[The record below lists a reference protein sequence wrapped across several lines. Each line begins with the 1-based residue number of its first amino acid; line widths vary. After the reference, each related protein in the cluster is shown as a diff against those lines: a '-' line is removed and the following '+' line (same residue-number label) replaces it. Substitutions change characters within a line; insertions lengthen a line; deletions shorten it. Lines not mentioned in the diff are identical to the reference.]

1 MEKNTILAVVLSMLV
16 LIIAFV
22 VQGYNITKQ
31 QSDRQPTTTTDASQ
45 ITAVDTE
52 LREESAADQ
61 TAVQP
66 AAPAV
71 SIGGELSSSA
81 VLQPAGDSEKN
92 LQPAGSI
99 ETQESTQI
107 PHQYVTID
115 TDMFTVVLTNA
126 GGEMIS
132 YIWKDAKDETKDVD
146 LILAGDHEA
155 RAFSVTFGDFDVNSF
170 FNVNR
175 ISDYSVEFYRDF
187 SMPGGKNADGTDK
200 KFTLIKRYDFIPDEY
215 IFRLTIILD
224 GGYSV
229 NGFNFGQYRTSDG
242 KAVSD
247 TAYTLSFGPQIGPKF
262 IKLDNLYD
270 YRHYNIFVKGKR
282 KNAKVNE
289 MIDNRPDWASISGK
303 YFAFIA
309 RPLLAQYSLNFS
321 EKAESGLVS
330 ASRLNIIRPAAGV
343 SKVED
348 IYHFYLGPKKQ
359 ETLAIYNTGKN
370 EFSIRESSMNEAAS
384 SRGFW
389 GVLAPLEKLLKWFLL
404 GFYGIV
410 RNYGI
415 AIILLTLLIK
425 ILFFPLTKKGSEATL
440 RMQALAPKIKEI
452 QEKYKGNPQKL
463 NAEMG
468 NFYKQEGYNPLSGCL
483 PMLLQLPIFIAM
495 YNLFNNHFDLRGA
508 GFIPGWIP
516 DLSLP
521 EHIVQFNDFR
531 MPIVG
536 WTALRALPFIYVGS
550 QLLYGKVTQM
560 PGQQSNAQMKMMLYV
575 MPIIFFFILYDVP
588 SGLLIYW
595 ICSNLLTLVQQL
607 IINKYV
613 VKKKAAQAEAQAIA
627 SPPQKI
633 APGSGGGKKKKR
645 KF

>member
-1 MEKNTILAVVLSMLV
+1 MEKNTILAIVLSTVVLIV
-16 LIIAFV
+16 AFI
-22 VQGYNITKQ
+22 VQGFNITKQ
-31 QSDRQPTTTTDASQ
+31 QQARANQQQTQGSSV

-52 LREESAADQ
+52 VRDESSSEQNA
-61 TAVQP
+61 QP
-66 AAPAV
+66 SFTEPAV
-71 SIGGELSSSA
+71 PSHSSLISDDEIISSPA
-81 VLQPAGDSEKN
+81 LQADFDPEA
-92 LQPAGSI
+92 
-99 ETQESTQI
+99 TQI
-107 PHQYVTID
+107 PHQYIVIETEL
-115 TDMFTVVLTNA
+115 FTATLTNA
-126 GGEMIS
+126 GGEMVS
-132 YIWKDAKDETKDVD
+132 YIWKDAKDETKNVD

-155 RAFSVTFGDFDVNSF
+155 RAFSMAFGDFDVNSF
-170 FNVNR
+170 FHVNR
-175 ISDYSVEFYRDF
+175 TSEYSVEFYRDF
-187 SMPGGKNADGTDK
+187 SVPGSVYGMDG
-200 KFTLIKRYDFIPDEY
+200 KFTLIKRYDFVPNEY
-215 IFRLTIILD
+215 LFRLTIILD

-247 TAYTLSFGPQIGPKF
+247 IAYTLSFGPQIGPKF
-262 IKLDNLYD
+262 VKLDNLYD
-270 YRHYNIFVKGKR
+270 YRHYNVFINGKR
-282 KNAKVNE
+282 KNAKANDI
-289 MIDNRPDWASISGK
+289 IDTRPAWASISGK

-321 EKAESGLVS
+321 EKAESGLIS

-343 SKVED
+343 SKIED

-359 ETLAIYNTGKN
+359 EALTIYNTGKN
-370 EFSIRESSMNEAAS
+370 EFNIREASLNEAAS

-389 GVLAPLEKLLKWFLL
+389 GVLAPLEKLLKWLLL
-404 GFYGIV
+404 GFYGIIP
-410 RNYGI
+410 NYGV

-425 ILFFPLTKKGSEATL
+425 ILFFPLTRKGSEATL
-440 RMQALAPKIKEI
+440 RMQALTPKIKEL

-508 GFIPGWIP
+508 EFIPGWIP

-521 EHIVQFNDFR
+521 EYIVQFGDFR
-531 MPIVG
+531 VPIVG
-536 WTALRALPFIYVGS
+536 WTALRALPFLYVGS

-560 PGQQSNAQMKMMLYV
+560 PGQQSNTQMKMMLYV

-607 IINKYV
+607 IINKFIL
-613 VKKKAAQAEAQAIA
+613 KKKAAQAAEQAAIQQA
-627 SPPQKI
+627 SPPPKI
-633 APGSGGGKKKKR
+633 APGGGGKKKKKR
-645 KF
+645 

>member
-1 MEKNTILAVVLSMLV
+1 MEKNTILAIVLSTVVLIV
-16 LIIAFV
+16 AFI
-22 VQGYNITKQ
+22 VQGFNITKQ
-31 QSDRQPTTTTDASQ
+31 QQARANQQQTQGSSV

-52 LREESAADQ
+52 VRDESSSEQNA
-61 TAVQP
+61 QP
-66 AAPAV
+66 SFTEPAV
-71 SIGGELSSSA
+71 PSHSSLISDDEIISSPA
-81 VLQPAGDSEKN
+81 LQADFDPEA
-92 LQPAGSI
+92 
-99 ETQESTQI
+99 TQI
-107 PHQYVTID
+107 PHQYIVIETEL
-115 TDMFTVVLTNA
+115 FTATLTNA
-126 GGEMIS
+126 GGEMVS
-132 YIWKDAKDETKDVD
+132 YIWKDAKDETKNVD

-155 RAFSVTFGDFDVNSF
+155 RAFSMAFGDFDVNSF
-170 FNVNR
+170 FHVNR
-175 ISDYSVEFYRDF
+175 TSEYSVEFYRDF
-187 SMPGGKNADGTDK
+187 SVPGSVYGMDG
-200 KFTLIKRYDFIPDEY
+200 KFTLIKRYDFVPNEY
-215 IFRLTIILD
+215 LFRLTIILD

-247 TAYTLSFGPQIGPKF
+247 IAYTLSFGPQIGPKF
-262 IKLDNLYD
+262 VKLDNLYD
-270 YRHYNIFVKGKR
+270 YRHYNVFINGKR
-282 KNAKVNE
+282 KNAKANDI
-289 MIDNRPDWASISGK
+289 IDTRPAWASISGK

-321 EKAESGLVS
+321 EKAESGLIS

-343 SKVED
+343 SKIED

-359 ETLAIYNTGKN
+359 EALTIYNTGKN
-370 EFSIRESSMNEAAS
+370 EFNIREASLNEAAS

-389 GVLAPLEKLLKWFLL
+389 GVLAPLEKLLKWLLL
-404 GFYGIV
+404 GFYGIIP
-410 RNYGI
+410 NYGV

-425 ILFFPLTKKGSEATL
+425 ILFFPLTRKGSEATL
-440 RMQALAPKIKEI
+440 RMQALTPKIKEL

-495 YNLFNNHFDLRGA
+495 YNLFYNHFDLRGA
-508 GFIPGWIP
+508 EFIPGWIP

-521 EHIVQFNDFR
+521 EYIVQFGDFR
-531 MPIVG
+531 VPIVG
-536 WTALRALPFIYVGS
+536 WTALRALPFLYVGS

-560 PGQQSNAQMKMMLYV
+560 PGQQSNTQMKMMLYV

-607 IINKYV
+607 IINKFIL
-613 VKKKAAQAEAQAIA
+613 KKKAAQAAEQAAIQQA
-627 SPPQKI
+627 SPPPKI
-633 APGSGGGKKKKR
+633 APGGGGKKKKKR
-645 KF
+645 

>member
-1 MEKNTILAVVLSMLV
+1 MEKNTILAVVLSTIV
-16 LIIAFV
+16 LIVAFV
-22 VQGYNITKQ
+22 IQGYYTTKQ
-31 QSDRQPTTTTDASQ
+31 QMQIQQTQSTSQ

-52 LREESAADQ
+52 PRESSEISQIPAEQTMQTQSSQQSAAHFPSGDESKIVSPSMQ
-61 TAVQP
+61 
-66 AAPAV
+66 AA
-71 SIGGELSSSA
+71 GG
-81 VLQPAGDSEKN
+81 
-92 LQPAGSI
+92 
-99 ETQESTQI
+99 QEAAHI

-115 TDMFTVVLTNA
+115 TELFTAILTNA
-126 GGEMIS
+126 GGEMVS
-132 YIWKDAKDETKDVD
+132 YIWKDPRNEANVD
-146 LILAGDHEA
+146 LILAGDNEA
-155 RAFSVTFGDFDVNSF
+155 RAFAMAFGDAEINSF
-170 FNVNR
+170 FHVNR
-175 ISDYSVEFYRDF
+175 TSEYSVEFYRDF
-187 SMPGGKNADGTDK
+187 SMPGSVDGMDR
-200 KFTLIKRYDFIPDEY
+200 KFTLIKRYDFIPNEY
-215 IFRLTIILD
+215 MFRLTIILD
-224 GGYSV
+224 GGFSV
-229 NGFNFGQYRTSDG
+229 SGFNFGQYRTSDG
-242 KAVSD
+242 KAISD

-282 KNAKVNE
+282 KNAKANE
-289 MIDNRPDWASISGK
+289 IIDNRPDWAAISGK

-309 RPLLAQYSLNFS
+309 RPLLAQYSLS
-321 EKAESGLVS
+321 YSDKAESGLVS

-348 IYHFYLGPKKQ
+348 IYHFYLGPKTQ
-359 ETLAIYNTGKN
+359 EALAIYNTGKN
-370 EFSIRESSMNEAAS
+370 EFSIREAGLNEVAS
-384 SRGFW
+384 SRGIW
-389 GVLAPLEKLLKWFLL
+389 GVLAPLERLLKWLLL
-404 GFYGIV
+404 GFYGV
-410 RNYGI
+410 VHNYGI

-521 EHIVQFNDFR
+521 EYIVQFNDFKV
-531 MPIVG
+531 PIFG
-536 WTALRALPFIYVGS
+536 WTALRALPFIYVAS

-560 PGQQSNAQMKMMLYV
+560 PGQQSNTQMKMMLYV

-595 ICSNLLTLVQQL
+595 ICSNLLTLVQQI

-613 VKKKAAQAEAQAIA
+613 IKKRAAQAEAEALA

-633 APGSGGGKKKKR
+633 APGSGGGKKKK
-645 KF
+645 KKS